1 MQSNLGAT
9 VHQMKIV
16 FNGCTN
22 VSDGYGEIMHQ
33 LARAVA
39 VEHEVAIIPNMTWH
53 SMQFMKPDITAMM
66 NRKIKDA
73 DFELFIFY
81 PNESHTSRFRCGIL
95 SMWEGSDLPT
105 PWIKSFNR
113 FSNIF
118 VPSKFVGEVLKNSGV
133 TGNIYL
139 LPLGIDT
146 NLYKTKE
153 RTMPKR
159 PFRFL
164 SVGKME
170 PRKNADVLVRAF
182 QNEFV
187 KDDVELWIKTR
198 EKFVPSPV
206 LQAAKNDRRIKLI
219 EKTMTEEDLVKLYY
233 ECDCFVYPS
242 RGEGFSFPPRNAI
255 ATGMPTIV
263 TGWSALNEIEGAVK
277 VPPSGFSPMHP
288 CGFSFGEEQG
298 ILMADVNSNTLGIV
312 MRDVYDR
319 YDGYVSWTLKNRQI
333 PLWSDSAEAFI
344 SAVRS
349 ML

>member
-1 MQSNLGAT
+1 
-9 VHQMKIV
+9 MKFI

-39 VEHEVAIIPNMTWH
+39 VEHEVSVVPNMGWH
-53 SMQFMKPDITAMM
+53 SMQFMKPDITRMM
-66 NRKIKDA
+66 NHKIKDA

-81 PNESHTSRFRCGIL
+81 PNNSHTSRFKCGIL

-105 PWIKSFNR
+105 PWIESFNR
-113 FSNIF
+113 FGEVF
-118 VPSKFVGEVLKNSGV
+118 VPSLFVKEILAKSGV
-133 TGNIYL
+133 KSRLHY
-139 LPLGIDT
+139 LPLGIDVD
-146 NLYKTKE
+146 LYKTKQ
-153 RTMPKR
+153 RSFPINR

-170 PRKNADVLVRAF
+170 PRKNASTLVTAF
-182 QNEFV
+182 QQEFV
-187 KDDVELWIKTR
+187 NEKVELWIKTR
-198 EKFVPSPV
+198 ERFVPPPV
-206 LQAAKNDRRIKLI
+206 AAAAKKDKRISII
-219 EKTMTEEDLVKLYY
+219 EATLSEEELAKLYY
-233 ECDCFVYPS
+233 ETDCFVYPS

-263 TGWSALNEIEGAVK
+263 TGWSALDEIVGAVK

-298 ILMADVNSNTLGIV
+298 ILMADINPNTLGIV

-319 YDGYVSWTLKNRQI
+319 YNSYAKWTIANRKI
-333 PLWSDSAEAFI
+333 PLWSESAEAFV

-349 ML
+349 M